1 MRKIL
6 PIFLILFFF
15 LFSCQKEQPEKMFEE
30 IDADSQYPTPPML
43 KIFYNGTF
51 NGLNYGVLYDTI
63 YKSSNISVET
73 DQKEWSFKTQVNDK
87 LPENERW
94 LFLTKQGNQLLI
106 EAKDNY
112 TDIDRTETI
121 TIYVNKTTSTGSI
134 SSEDSKTIMQYS
146 YDPPLE
152 SFIPDV
158 YFRERIKS
166 YKDYG
171 FGEMDSRRDAKL
183 WIRSIQIDG
192 RFGAIDKY
200 IKSLKG
206 IEALLNLSDFNCRYS
221 IISKMDFSANK
232 NLERISLSN
241 NSSLESIDISSLEKL
256 IGIDFEENT
265 ILRNINL
272 TTVPSIKN
280 LSLARNDISSIDLSN
295 NRELLTLKICE
306 SRITDIDLSN
316 NLKLESLTFGGLKD
330 YTGRVLFNSQINNI
344 DLTKNQYLKT
354 ISFNLTKIK
363 SIDLTYNQNL
373 EEINCNDNII
383 ESLIL
388 GKNNKLKTLN
398 CMNNK
403 LKELDLSDVPNLLY
417 LDCSG
422 NPIET
427 IYVNKNF
434 DINNPLPTFKKPSTA
449 VYKYK

>member
-6 PIFLILFFF
+6 PILLLLFFF
-15 LFSCQKEQPEKMFEE
+15 LFSCQKEQPGIR
-30 IDADSQYPTPPML
+30 IDVSEDEFYTTPPML
-43 KIFYNGTF
+43 KIFYNGTL

-73 DQKEWSFKTQVNDK
+73 DQKEWSFKTLINDK
-87 LPENERW
+87 LPENEKW
-94 LFLTKQGNQLLI
+94 LFLTKQDNKLLI

-112 TDIDRTETI
+112 TDIDRTDTI
-121 TIYVNKTTSTGSI
+121 IISVNKATSSGTI
-134 SSEDSKTIMQYS
+134 SSEESKTIIQYS

-158 YFRERIKS
+158 YFREKIKS

-171 FGEMDSRRDAKL
+171 EIDSRRDAKL
-183 WIRSIQIDG
+183 WIQSIQIDER

-206 IEALLNLSDFNCRYS
+206 IEALLNLWNFNCNYS

-232 NLERISLSN
+232 NLKIISLYN
-241 NSSLESIDISSLEKL
+241 NNTLESIDISSLEKL
-256 IGIDFEENT
+256 TVIDLDGN
-265 ILRNINL
+265 ILLRNINL
-272 TTVPSIKN
+272 TTVPSLKN
-280 LSLARNDISSIDLSN
+280 LSLSRNDISSIDLSN
-295 NRELLTLKICE
+295 NKELLILKICE

-330 YTGRVLFNSQINNI
+330 YTGRVLFNSQINNV

-363 SIDLTYNQNL
+363 SIDLTYNPNV

-383 ESLIL
+383 ESLVL
-388 GKNNKLKTLN
+388 GKNIKLKTLN
-398 CMNNK
+398 CANNK

-417 LDCSG
+417 LDCTG
-422 NPIET
+422 NPIE
-427 IYVNKNF
+427 IIFVNKNF
-434 DINNPLPTFKKPSTA
+434 DIDNPLPTFKKPSTA